1 MEQYEREQAVDELVI
16 LVVED
21 EPEVRA
27 EVVRDVAAFAGR
39 IRVEQADDVAD
50 ARAAIDEVEQAG
62 DRLGLIIA
70 DHRLPGNETGVDL
83 LVSLKQTPATSSI
96 RTILLTGQAGHQDT
110 ITAINEAGLGHYFS
124 KPWDPDD
131 LAAVSVRL
139 LTDYVIGADIDP
151 LRYARE
157 LDGPRLMAAF
167 AEHGSTD

>member
-1 MEQYEREQAVDELVI
+1 MDELVI

-27 EVVRDVAAFAGR
+27 EIVRDVEGFAGR

-50 ARAAIDEVEQAG
+50 ARAAIAEVEQAG
-62 DRLGLIIA
+62 DHLGLVIA
-70 DHRLPGNETGVDL
+70 DHRLPGGATGVDL
-83 LVSLKQTPATSSI
+83 IVALNSNPATSAV
-96 RTILLTGQAGHQDT
+96 RTVLLTGQAGHQDT
-110 ITAINEAGLGHYFS
+110 IRAINEAGLDHYFT

-131 LAAVSVRL
+131 LTVVSVRL
-139 LTDYVIGADIDP
+139 LTDYVIGAGIDP

-167 AEHGSTD
+167 ADRGRPD

>member
-1 MEQYEREQAVDELVI
+1 VNELVI

-27 EVVRDVAAFAGR
+27 EVVRDLQRFAGT

-50 ARAAIDEVEQAG
+50 ARDAIDEVEQAG
-62 DRLGLIIA
+62 DLIGLIVA
-70 DHRLPGNETGVDL
+70 DHRLPGGETGVDL
-83 LVSLKQTPATSSI
+83 LVSLNQGAATGTI

-110 ITAINEAGLGHYFS
+110 IRAINDAALDHYFS
-124 KPWDPDD
+124 KPWDPSE
-131 LAAVSVRL
+131 LAAVATGL
-139 LTDYVIGADIDP
+139 LTDYIIDAGIDP

-167 AEHGSTD
+167 AERGRPD

>member
-1 MEQYEREQAVDELVI
+1 MDELVI

-27 EVVRDVAAFAGR
+27 EIVRDLQAFSGR

-50 ARAAIDEVEQAG
+50 ARAAIDEVAQAR
-62 DRLGLIIA
+62 DQVGLIVA
-70 DHRLPGNETGVDL
+70 DHRLPGSETGVDL
-83 LVSLKQTPATSSI
+83 LVSLRADPATRAI
-96 RTILLTGQAGHQDT
+96 RTVLLTGQAGHQDT
-110 ITAINEAGLGHYFS
+110 IRAINEAGLDHYVS

-131 LAAVSVRL
+131 LIAVCRQL

-157 LDGPRLMAAF
+157 LDAPRLMEAF
-167 AEHGSTD
+167 ADRGRPD

>member
-1 MEQYEREQAVDELVI
+1 MDELVI

-27 EVVRDVAAFAGR
+27 EVVRDMEAFAGR

-62 DRLGLIIA
+62 DHVGLIVA
-70 DHRLPGNETGVDL
+70 DHRMPGAETGVDL
-83 LVSLKQTPATSSI
+83 LVSLQANRATRAT

-110 ITAINEAGLGHYFS
+110 IRAINEAGLDHYFS
-124 KPWDPDD
+124 KPWDPSD

-139 LTDYVIGADIDP
+139 LTDYVIGARIDP

-157 LDGPRLMAAF
+157 LDGPRLMEAYADS
-167 AEHGSTD
+167 GRPD